1 MAIDYNVKEDE
12 PDLRSEADCFPNI
25 DPGVEIL
32 GDRVLVQLRR
42 EKTSSKGGILL
53 VDETR
58 QTLRFNETVA
68 KVVSIGPLAY
78 KSPED
83 LTPWIEGPWC
93 QVGDLVRTIKYGGDR
108 FVVQPDDDGAPV
120 VFITLQAREVIS
132 KIKSFAFAQKMK
144 AFVD

>member
-1 MAIDYNVKEDE
+1 VFDLKGKEE
-12 PDLRSEADCFPNI
+12 PDTRTEEECFPHI
-25 DPGVEIL
+25 DTGIDVA

-42 EKTSSKGGILL
+42 EKSTSKGGIFL
-53 VDETR
+53 VEETR

-68 KVVSIGPLAY
+68 KVIQIGPLAY

-83 LTPWIEGPWC
+83 LSPWPEGNWC
-93 QVGDLVRTIKYGGDR
+93 NVGDLVRTIKYGGDR
-108 FVVQPDDDGAPV
+108 FVVQPDDEGSPV

-132 KIKSFAFAQKMK
+132 RIKSFEYAQKMK

>member
-1 MAIDYNVKEDE
+1 VFDLKGNEE
-12 PDLRSEADCFPNI
+12 PDTRSEEECFPSI
-25 DPGVEIL
+25 DTGIEVA

-42 EKTSSKGGILL
+42 EKSTSKGGIIL

-68 KVVSIGPLAY
+68 KVIQIGPLAY

-83 LTPWIEGPWC
+83 LSPWPEGNWC
-93 QVGDLVRTIKYGGDR
+93 NVGDLVRTIKYGGDR
-108 FVVQPDDDGAPV
+108 FVVQPDDEGSPV
-120 VFITLQAREVIS
+120 VFITLQAREIIS
-132 KIKSFAFAQKMK
+132 RIKSFEYAQKMK

>member
-1 MAIDYNVKEDE
+1 MAIDYNVREEE
-12 PDLRSEADCFPNI
+12 PDLRSEADCFPDI

-78 KSPED
+78 KSPDNLE
-83 LTPWIEGPWC
+83 PWPEGPWC
-93 QVGDLVRTIKYGGDR
+93 QPGDLVRTIKYGGDR

>member
-1 MAIDYNVKEDE
+1 MPIDFNKQDE
-12 PDLRSEADCFPNI
+12 PDLRSEQECFPNV

-42 EKTSSKGGILL
+42 EKTTSKGGIIL
-53 VDETR
+53 VDETK

-68 KVVSIGPLAY
+68 KVIEIGPLAY
-78 KSPED
+78 KSPDD
-83 LTPWIEGPWC
+83 LTPWPEGPWC
-93 QVGDLVRTIKYGGDR
+93 NVGDLVRTIKYGGDR

-132 KIKSFAFAQKMK
+132 RIKSFEAAQKMK

>member
-1 MAIDYNVKEDE
+1 MAIDFNAGKDE
-12 PDLRSEADCFPNI
+12 PDLRSELECFPDV
-25 DPGVEIL
+25 DPGIEVV

-42 EKTSSKGGILL
+42 EKTASKGGILL

-132 KIKSFAFAQKMK
+132 KIKSFEYAQKMK

>member
-1 MAIDYNVKEDE
+1 MPIDFSKNDE
-12 PDLRSEADCFPNI
+12 PDLRSELECFPDV
-25 DPGVEIL
+25 DPGIEIL

-42 EKTSSKGGILL
+42 EKVTSKGGILL

-68 KVVSIGPLAY
+68 KVRGIGPLAY
-78 KSPED
+78 KNPDTLE
-83 LTPWIEGPWC
+83 PWPEGPWC
-93 QVGDLVRTIKYGGDR
+93 KEGDLVRTIKYGGDR

-120 VFITLQAREVIS
+120 VFITLMAREVIS
-132 KIKSFAFAQKMK
+132 KIKSFEAAQKMK

>member
-1 MAIDYNVKEDE
+1 MPIDFNKHDE
-12 PDLRSEADCFPNI
+12 PDLRSEQECFPNV

-42 EKTSSKGGILL
+42 EKTTSKGGILL

-68 KVVSIGPLAY
+68 KVRAIGNLAY
-78 KSPED
+78 KSPDD
-83 LTPWIEGPWC
+83 LTPWPEGPWC
-93 QVGDLVRTIKYGGDR
+93 KEGDLVRTIKYGGDR
-108 FVVQPDDDGAPV
+108 YVVQPDDDGAPV
-120 VFITLQAREVIS
+120 VFITLMAREVIS
-132 KIKSFAFAQKMK
+132 KIKSFEHAQKMK